1 MDASHFILKIELSEQ
16 LNNMVKF
23 RNTKRRL
30 KRFTEKVLLP
40 SISVIGLG
48 YCYYK
53 LITIIGH
60 KLDESFDELTDA
72 VIEYKISKDKSK
84 HKKTDNIGLYNNS
97 FNN

>member
-1 MDASHFILKIELSEQ
+1 
-16 LNNMVKF
+16 MVKF

-30 KRFTEKVLLP
+30 KRFTEKILLP

-53 LITIIGH
+53 LMTTIGH
-60 KLDESFDELTDA
+60 KIYESFDELTYA
-72 VIEYKISKDKSK
+72 VIEYKISKDKLK
-84 HKKTDNIGLYNNS
+84 HKKTDNAESFNNS